1 MQKLGKSQ
9 VLLILQGELRN
20 KFKDDLYILPLD
32 KIGKKIDMMLSDV
45 KDALLQ
51 HFNCGHPS
59 EDLLLQLSK
68 NFNFEQKD
76 IENMFVSFK
85 KHIEIEMKEIE
96 ISESVDRMLKHT
108 KNELITWVKQV
119 KDPKYT
125 GQGDSRRERF
135 PASSIEPLKGTD
147 ILP

>member
-9 VLLILQGELRN
+9 ILLILQGELQN

-32 KIGKKIDMMLSDV
+32 KISQKIDIMLSDV

-51 HFNCGHPS
+51 HFNFEHPS

-85 KHIEIEMKEIE
+85 KHVEIE